1 MHYLSSCNKGHLKV
15 DIAMFYFCYSKDPL
29 NIMKNI
35 FKSIS
40 LYSWKK
46 KFLVN
51 EYGKQMCSS
60 KINLYFFDFMKKFS
74 FKSLSFSMIADF
86 ILVEKWRTLERRGG
100 ESILTLKGPRSIFK
114 LSLVSRLS
122 LRGQEILKI
131 SNSRTLE
138 NGPICQI
145 LLCF

>member
-46 KFLVN
+46 IFLLTNMGNKCVTR
-51 EYGKQMCSS
+51 
-60 KINLYFFDFMKKFS
+60 KINLYFFDFMKNFS
-74 FKSLSFSMIADF
+74 FKSLSFSMITDF

-100 ESILTLKGPRSIFK
+100 GSILTLKGPRCGFK

-122 LRGQEILKI
+122 LRSQKILKI
-131 SNSRTLE
+131 SNSRTRE

-145 LLCF
+145 LLCS